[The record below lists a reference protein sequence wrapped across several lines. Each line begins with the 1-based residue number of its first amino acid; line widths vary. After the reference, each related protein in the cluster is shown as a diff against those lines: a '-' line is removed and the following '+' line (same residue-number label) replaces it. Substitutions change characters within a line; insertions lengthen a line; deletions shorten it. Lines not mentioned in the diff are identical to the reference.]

1 MSLMTVTGG
10 VIYPVVFHQLQ
21 PRTGFGWAT
30 RVIAFIMLG
39 TSIVSLTVMRQ
50 RIPAPALRKLFDL
63 AAFKEMPY
71 LFFSLGEF
79 FGFMG
84 IYVAF
89 FYVQLYAVQKGNTN
103 FNLAFYMLSIL
114 NARSFFGRIV
124 PNFFADKI
132 GPLNMQIPFAL
143 ITALLAFCWIA
154 IKDTA
159 GLIVFCVLYGFF
171 SGTFVSLPGPTV
183 LSLSP
188 NMGTV
193 GTRIGMSFAFGGFG
207 LLVGNPVAG
216 AILRNQGSWVG
227 LQAWSGASVAIAALC
242 MLIARITK
250 VGPGLK
256 AKA

>member
-1 MSLMTVTGG
+1 
-10 VIYPVVFHQLQ
+10 
-21 PRTGFGWAT
+21 
-30 RVIAFIMLG
+30 
-39 TSIVSLTVMRQ
+39 
-50 RIPAPALRKLFDL
+50 
-63 AAFKEMPY
+63 
-71 LFFSLGEF
+71 
-79 FGFMG
+79 MG

-114 NARSFFGRIV
+114 NASSFFGRIV